1 MLYRVTQQPAVHAL
15 PPQHAAPSAPQTVH
29 SEFLQTVLAS
39 LHVLLAQQGPP
50 AAPQALHMLVLLS
63 QTVPAS
69 LHAVVLVVE
78 LEQQGWLT
86 PPQTWHEYLPVV
98 LE

>member
-1 MLYRVTQQPAVHAL
+1 VQ
-15 PPQHAAPSAPQTVH
+15 

-39 LHVLLAQQGPP
+39 LHVLFVQQGPP
-50 AAPQALHMLVLLS
+50 AAPQALHRSVLLS

-69 LHAVVLVVE
+69 LHVVVLVVE
-78 LEQQGWLT
+78 LEQQGWLM
-86 PPQTWHEYLPVV
+86 PPQTWHKYLPVV

>member
-1 MLYRVTQQPAVHAL
+1 VHVL
-15 PPQHAAPSAPQTVH
+15 PPQQGRPSVPQTEHV
-29 SEFLQTVLAS
+29 EFLQIMPTS

-69 LHAVVLVVE
+69 LHAVVLLVE
-78 LEQQGWLT
+78 LEQQGWLM
-86 PPQTWHEYLPVV
+86 PPQT
-98 LE
+98 